1 MYKLILF
8 VTLLLFS
15 IDTIANAYIGPGMAG
30 GAIAATTGVI
40 IAIFAAIFG
49 ILYYPIKRFFKNKKQ
64 KKTNEQINEQ
74 INEQK

>member
-8 VTLLLFS
+8 ITLLLFS

-30 GAIAATTGVI
+30 GVIAATIGII

-64 KKTNEQINEQ
+64 KKTSEQ